1 MKKQILRFGFLLIM
15 AILLA
20 PFFADFVREV
30 VVIPLL
36 YLVWILRFLFDTIS
50 QNSLWLFLLGVI
62 TLVMIS
68 SLIDKSRFKP
78 RQPPPPSPQP
88 GRVESW
94 ETLLRQSQQDDY
106 FKWRL
111 AQQLQRL
118 TLAIMAHQS
127 GDTLQQTRLD
137 LRQGRLKMPPR
148 VLAYFQASLQP
159 LGYLPQRHTLFST
172 PPPPSPLHL
181 DPNLVIQFLEALH
194 HGPSDSEEKV

>member
-1 MKKQILRFGFLLIM
+1 MKKQLWRFGILLIV

-20 PFFADFVREV
+20 PFSVDFVREV
-30 VVIPLL
+30 IVIPLL
-36 YLVWILRFLFDTIS
+36 YLIWILRFLFDTIS
-50 QNSLWLFLLGVI
+50 QDSLWLFILVLI
-62 TLVMIS
+62 ALVMLF
-68 SLIDKSRFKP
+68 SLIDKGRFRP
-78 RQPPPPSPQP
+78 LRPPPLSPQP

-106 FKWRL
+106 FRWRL

-127 GDTLQQTRLD
+127 GETLHQTRLA
-137 LRQGRLKMPPR
+137 LRHGQLKMPPR

-159 LGYLPQRHTLFST
+159 LGYLPQPRTLFSA

-181 DPNLVIQFLEALH
+181 DPNQVVQFLEELH
-194 HGPSDSEEKV
+194 HGPPDSEEKV